1 MASFLSKLRE
11 KKTSAQLFSC
21 EFCEILMTD
30 FQECQILKTY
40 FGIWII
46 FFSISA
52 FPCVKQIE
60 EKITKKKLLQVI
72 KRKRKYHP
80 TCTSG

>member
-11 KKTSAQLFSC
+11 KKTSAQLLSC

-40 FGIWII
+40 LGI
-46 FFSISA
+46 
-52 FPCVKQIE
+52 
-60 EKITKKKLLQVI
+60 
-72 KRKRKYHP
+72 
-80 TCTSG
+80 